1 MKFEFTY
8 EGAPDTI
15 GFNSEDIESLSEM
28 MNASYSYT
36 IIDDHQLKNQII
48 EIDGISFSEED
59 NKIYLNFSIY
69 DDANTDSWNKDK
81 DKKLVVK
88 DKAPIDA
95 KHFSYMLYDAMK
107 DYGVIEFSKEDVIP
121 MIYIAQH
128 NGAIVNTILT
138 NDDSSMPKYA
148 CTGVFY
154 NSDTNKVVGTFNE
167 VDVSSEHIAISNN
180 DTILLT
186 KNSVLAYDTIFFR
199 ISICGNDYYYSWN
212 NSTQYHLN
220 EENEAIE
227 DNENDNNNKNLND
240 FAGTIID
247 ITDLSYFNTIKRKDI
262 KCIDAMDDIE
272 KSPSKPIEA
281 LNKYNNRCED
291 YDFDLAF

>member
-15 GFNSEDIESLSEM
+15 GFNSEDIESLSEI

-36 IIDDHQLKNQII
+36 IIDNHQLKNQII

-69 DDANTDSWNKDK
+69 DDTNTDSWNKDK
-81 DKKLVVK
+81 DRKLIVK

-121 MIYIAQH
+121 MIYIAQR
-128 NGAIVNTILT
+128 NGVLVNTIST
-138 NDDSSMPKYA
+138 NDDMSMPKYT

-154 NSDTNKVVGTFNE
+154 NSDTNKIVGSFNKI
-167 VDVSSEHIAISNN
+167 DISNEHIAVSN
-180 DTILLT
+180 DDAFLLT
-186 KNSVLAYDTIFFR
+186 KNSVLAYDTVFFK
-199 ISICGNDYYYSWN
+199 ISICDNDYYYSWN

-220 EENEAIE
+220 EDNE
-227 DNENDNNNKNLND
+227 DNSDNKNSND
-240 FAGTIID
+240 FNGIIID
-247 ITDLSYFNTIKRKDI
+247 ITDLSYFNAIKRKDI

-272 KSPSKPIEA
+272 KSSKPIEA

-291 YDFDLAF
+291 YDFDLAL

>member
-36 IIDDHQLKNQII
+36 IIDNHQLKNQII
-48 EIDGISFSEED
+48 EIDGISFSETD
-59 NKIYLNFSIY
+59 NNIYLGFSIY

-81 DKKLVVK
+81 DKKLIVK

-95 KHFSYMLYDAMK
+95 KHFSYILYDAMK

-128 NGAIVNTILT
+128 NGAIINTIST
-138 NDDSSMPKYA
+138 NDDILMPKYT

-154 NSDTNKVVGTFNE
+154 NSDTNKVVGSFGK
-167 VDVSSEHIAISNN
+167 VDVSNEHIVISDN
-180 DTILLT
+180 DAYLLT
-186 KNSVLAYDTIFFR
+186 KNSVLAYDTILFK
-199 ISICGNDYYYSWN
+199 INICDNDYYYSWN
-212 NSTQYHLN
+212 NSTQYRLN
-220 EENEAIE
+220 EENEENE
-227 DNENDNNNKNLND
+227 DDKSNDNTEDSDK
-240 FAGTIID
+240 ISID
-247 ITDLSYFNTIKRKDI
+247 ISDLSHFNKISREDI
-262 KCIDAMDDIE
+262 RCIDAMDDIE
-272 KSPSKPIEA
+272 KSPLKSIEA

>member
-36 IIDDHQLKNQII
+36 IIDNHQLKNQII
-48 EIDGISFSEED
+48 EIDGVSFSEED
-59 NKIYLNFSIY
+59 NKIYLSFSIY

-88 DKAPIDA
+88 DRAPIDA

-107 DYGVIEFSKEDVIP
+107 DYGVIEFSKEDIIP
-121 MIYIAQH
+121 MIYTAQH
-128 NGAIVNTILT
+128 NGVIVNTIST
-138 NDDSSMPKYA
+138 NDDISMPKYM

-154 NSDTNKVVGTFNE
+154 NSDTNKIVGAFNK
-167 VDVSSEHIAISNN
+167 VDVSGEHIIVS
-180 DTILLT
+180 DDDVSLLT
-186 KNSVLAYDTIFFR
+186 KNSILAYDTIFFKV
-199 ISICGNDYYYSWN
+199 SICDNDYYYSWN

-220 EENEAIE
+220 EENEE
-227 DNENDNNNKNLND
+227 DEDDNSNKNSND
-240 FAGTIID
+240 FSGIIID
-247 ITDLSYFNTIKRKDI
+247 ISDLSHFNIIKRKDI

-291 YDFDLAF
+291 YDFDLVF

>member
-8 EGAPDTI
+8 NGAPDTI

-69 DDANTDSWNKDK
+69 DDTNTDSWNKDK

-121 MIYIAQH
+121 MIYTAQH
-128 NGAIVNTILT
+128 NGAIVNTIST
-138 NDDSSMPKYA
+138 NDDISMPKYT

-154 NSDTNKVVGTFNE
+154 NSDTNKVVGSFGK
-167 VDVSSEHIAISNN
+167 VDISSEHIAVSND
-180 DTILLT
+180 DTFLLT
-186 KNSVLAYDTIFFR
+186 KNSVLAYDTVLFK
-199 ISICGNDYYYSWN
+199 ISICDNDFYYSWN

-220 EENEAIE
+220 EDNE
-227 DNENDNNNKNLND
+227 DNEDDSNNKNSND
-240 FAGTIID
+240 FNGILID
-247 ITDLSYFNTIKRKDI
+247 ITDLSHFNIIKRKDI

-272 KSPSKPIEA
+272 RSPSKPIEA